1 MVRAT
6 STWRG
11 CRALTWGTGPPS
23 PVMAGAVS
31 SPQLLGAVVITRWM
45 EVAVIEAK

>member
-11 CRALTWGTGPPS
+11 ARSLTCGTGPPS

-31 SPQLLGAVVITRWM
+31 APQLPGAVVNTRWM